1 MAPDVF
7 YMDHE
12 ETVSVTVFNAPT
24 ATVELYL
31 TNEPVDTSIFSRVNV
46 RTQLGKNN
54 TYQTRV
60 WGCSQFSV
68 NGGVMAPPFRLQ
80 KYIE

>member
-54 TYQTRV
+54 TYQTRECEYSGNLHQSV
-60 WGCSQFSV
+60 QIGCV
-68 NGGVMAPPFRLQ
+68 EYWVLGNV
-80 KYIE
+80 